1 MKVAIITPTINSE
14 YLSKC
19 LSSVAQ
25 QTYDDIVHYV
35 VIDGNQYRSA
45 NEKISMYEHT
55 RTITMEEN
63 IGKGWYGH
71 RVYAASPYLVN
82 ADVICFLD
90 EDNWFKP
97 NHIETMVD
105 TLEKSGAPWCYS
117 FRDIHSKSGG
127 FLLQDK
133 CESLGKWAPYTNYNH
148 IDTSCYAIKKDA
160 LLGVSHGWYGK
171 WGADRQFYSTLLKY
185 RKDYECTK
193 QHTVCYRLDGNEGS
207 VTKEFFEE
215 GNKVVDQKYPNGYP
229 WEKEE
234 EYLTI
239 SW

>member
-1 MKVAIITPTINSE
+1 MKVAVITPTINSE
-14 YLSKC
+14 HLSRC
-19 LSSVAQ
+19 LSSVAR

-45 NEKISMYEHT
+45 TQKVAMYEHT
-55 RTITMEEN
+55 RLITLEEN

-97 NHIETMVD
+97 EHVETMIK
-105 TLEKSGAPWCYS
+105 TLQENDIPWCYS
-117 FRDIHSKSGG
+117 FRDIHDSDGS
-127 FLLQDK
+127 FLMSDT
-133 CESLGKWAPYTNYNH
+133 CESLGKWAPYTDYNH
-148 IDTSCYAIKKDA
+148 IDTSCYAIRKDA
-160 LLGVSHGWYGK
+160 LLGISHGWYGQ
-171 WGADRQFYSTLLKY
+171 WGADRQFYSTLKKY
-185 RKDYECTK
+185 RPKYECTK

-207 VTKEFFEE
+207 VTRDFFEK
-215 GNKVVDQKYPNGYP
+215 GNEVVKQKYPDGFP

-239 SW
+239 TW